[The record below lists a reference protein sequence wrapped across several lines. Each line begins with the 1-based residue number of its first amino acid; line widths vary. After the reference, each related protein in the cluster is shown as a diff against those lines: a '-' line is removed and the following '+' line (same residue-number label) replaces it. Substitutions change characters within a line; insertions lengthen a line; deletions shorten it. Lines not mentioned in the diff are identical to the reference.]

1 MSDREQ
7 LDLPGPK
14 ALTSIPS
21 GIHWAATDEPEPDT
35 DYQQEFDELD
45 EMAVNHF
52 LDTLAE
58 VAMAVANRKLAQNHK
73 GDQLTE

>member
-7 LDLPGPK
+7 SDLPGPK
-14 ALTSIPS
+14 ALTSIPD

-45 EMAVNHF
+45 QIAIDNF

-58 VAMAVANRKLAQNHK
+58 VAMDVANRRIAR
-73 GDQLTE
+73 DQRETDL